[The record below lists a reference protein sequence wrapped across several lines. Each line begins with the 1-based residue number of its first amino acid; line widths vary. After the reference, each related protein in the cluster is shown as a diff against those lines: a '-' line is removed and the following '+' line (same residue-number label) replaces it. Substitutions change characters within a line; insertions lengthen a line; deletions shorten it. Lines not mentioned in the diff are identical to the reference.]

1 MLERYRDSL
10 KRELEGVEEEL
21 KKLTR
26 D

>member
-10 KRELEGVEEEL
+10 KRELDGVEEEL
-21 KKLTR
+21 KKLTG